1 MDRAATRKL
10 DTAGKVLCSTITSS
24 ILPALSVPEQQ
35 TDWGFLLVSL
45 AGDLDVHGFHWKI
58 T

>member
-10 DTAGKVLCSTITSS
+10 DTAAKVLCSTITTS

-35 TDWGFLLVSL
+35 TDWNYLLVSL
-45 AGDLDVHGFHWKI
+45 S
-58 T
+58 